1 MKQSGTTV
9 VFVLVC
15 IGVLVAAFAIGTWI
29 KKVRFG
35 GAKNESQTA
44 AVPEKSPGDLE
55 RNRAQARRMP
65 GTGGMDRGGDLSPE
79 ERAGLVEQR
88 AGMRDRFENM
98 TEEER
103 EKFRA
108 QMRDRF
114 SGRQRDAGPQLSE
127 EDRTKMREEIDAL
140 RAGWE
145 EMSEEER
152 EAARN
157 QISEKYG
164 VTPRGLGG
172 GRGPGGGES
181 GRRRPGSDDG
191 GTPPPKGRAC
201 FVAETPVWIDGK
213 LLQISRVTAGQ
224 TVGKQFYGAPSL
236 EQVQEHEGTFEC
248 LDIVLE
254 SGHNIGVVDAHCF
267 MLDSGQWIAAPNL
280 TSGLRLKTLTGNIG
294 IKSVTKRAMPY
305 TGKVYNL
312 KVQSSDQ
319 YMVGRDGV
327 IVRDY

>member
-1 MKQSGTTV
+1 MKQSGTTI

-15 IGVLVAAFAIGTWI
+15 IGVLVAAYAVGLG
-29 KKVRFG
+29 VREIRFS

-44 AVPEKSPGDLE
+44 TVPDKSPSELE

-65 GTGGMDRGGDLSPE
+65 GSGEMDRGGNLSPE
-79 ERAGLVEQR
+79 ERTGLVEQR

-114 SGRQRDAGPQLSE
+114 GGRQRDMGPQLSE

-172 GRGPGGGES
+172 GRGPGDGES
-181 GRRRPGSDDG
+181 GRRRQGIRPD
-191 GTPPPKGRAC
+191 
-201 FVAETPVWIDGK
+201 
-213 LLQISRVTAGQ
+213 AGQ
-224 TVGKQFYGAPSL
+224 L
-236 EQVQEHEGTFEC
+236 E
-248 LDIVLE
+248 
-254 SGHNIGVVDAHCF
+254 N
-267 MLDSGQWIAAPNL
+267 N
-280 TSGLRLKTLTGNIG
+280 
-294 IKSVTKRAMPY
+294 
-305 TGKVYNL
+305 
-312 KVQSSDQ
+312 
-319 YMVGRDGV
+319 
-327 IVRDY
+327 